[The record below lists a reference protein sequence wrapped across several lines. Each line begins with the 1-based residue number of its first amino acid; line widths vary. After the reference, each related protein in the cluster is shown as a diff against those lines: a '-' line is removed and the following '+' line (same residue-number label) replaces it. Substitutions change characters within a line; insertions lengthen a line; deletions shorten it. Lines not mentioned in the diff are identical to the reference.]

1 MGGCLHFLR
10 PYGDSPGKGGCFMT
24 SFEIVSIVIAI
35 ISLMISVVAL
45 VLKLFAYLD
54 EKYKRK

>member
-1 MGGCLHFLR
+1 
-10 PYGDSPGKGGCFMT
+10 MT

-54 EKYKRK
+54 ERYKRK

>member
-1 MGGCLHFLR
+1 
-10 PYGDSPGKGGCFMT
+10 MT

>member
-1 MGGCLHFLR
+1 
-10 PYGDSPGKGGCFMT
+10 MT

-35 ISLMISVVAL
+35 TSMVIRVIAL

-54 EKYKRK
+54 ERYKRK